1 MINQLKITTICLIL
15 FHISTSSTVLE
26 IEKSSNLVI
35 PSSGIQLFYISLENF
50 PINANEGSILVACND
65 TNLNDKIE
73 LKSEFV
79 NEIIEQSPSESNSL
93 IFDRINQ
100 LYEIIYTFKGKKE
113 KKKYFLFSIK
123 NKGEIELVLT
133 LTPLKFPQNF
143 IVNSRKT
150 QKLTFSYSGQF
161 PTYYQIN
168 LEFDMDDINAIL
180 FCEEINFLNIKKE
193 ITQNSLDNA
202 INKTVSVFEKNDNSN
217 NILIVKIYNKG
228 KDGNFNFYFEFTNK
242 KVVYLQNQL
251 NKYYQTE
258 FSPLDKNDIYII
270 NADDIIINKLILF
283 KQIFGDSFS
292 TFYSSSAKIENE
304 KFKILPSNQD
314 KDNIIE
320 NNKYI
325 SFNSKFQIL
334 LIQHKNYGKAKYI
347 FINREITAIQNSG
360 EDFFFF
366 TKGQSK
372 TLTIPS
378 SKGVNFRILHLYGGT
393 LSYKMD
399 KYNLVYEEDSHG
411 YYESSGNLK
420 FVIKAND
427 ESIIQVTFVLGKI
440 FKTITKSS
448 TIFNNYGILILLKQ
462 DINYSTYNITINAKI
477 DDPNKDIELLYS
489 SGIVKEEKTA
499 PFPMYAGNSK
509 SAKNKIEIY
518 GINPYFFSN
527 YNLKED
533 KFYYSLCNANLTNT
547 TYDIIIKY
555 NQKPNDTNGTII
567 QNNILNKLEKNIYYN
582 LEGGN
587 HNNSYITYM
596 LYSCLNT
603 RKTLS
608 FNYYDIKMDIY
619 TYESFLNLKQIPLY
633 YQNSTIF
640 LENEK
645 KDDTTLFYF
654 HFNNESVNQDL
665 LDNFSKKA
673 NNLKLNYSFND
684 NILSWTE
691 PLENFEYS
699 NMTIYIYENKQFYN
713 LCNFTDEAKLKA
725 KAYAI
730 IEKKIL
736 SHNFNDLLLGKDYE
750 FYILFEYNIESIPIY
765 LLTSFTKRFENANN
779 KTLKTI
785 LIISIPLAVVFI
797 IVIIII
803 ICCIRKSKKKLDLKE
818 DPLMSMHEIRE

>member
-1 MINQLKITTICLIL
+1 
-15 FHISTSSTVLE
+15 
-26 IEKSSNLVI
+26 
-35 PSSGIQLFYISLENF
+35 
-50 PINANEGSILVACND
+50 
-65 TNLNDKIE
+65 
-73 LKSEFV
+73 
-79 NEIIEQSPSESNSL
+79 
-93 IFDRINQ
+93 
-100 LYEIIYTFKGKKE
+100 
-113 KKKYFLFSIK
+113 
-123 NKGEIELVLT
+123 
-133 LTPLKFPQNF
+133 
-143 IVNSRKT
+143 
-150 QKLTFSYSGQF
+150 
-161 PTYYQIN
+161 
-168 LEFDMDDINAIL
+168 MDDINAIL
-180 FCEEINFLNIKKE
+180 FCEEINFLNIKNE

-258 FSPLDKNDIYII
+258 FSPSDKNDIYII
-270 NADDIIINKLILF
+270 NADDIIKNKLILF
-283 KQIFGDSFS
+283 KQLFGDSFS
-292 TFYSSSAKIENE
+292 TFYSSSARIENE

-334 LIQHKNYGKAKYI
+334 LIQHNNYGKAKYI

-372 TLTIPS
+372 TITMPS
-378 SKGVNFRILHLYGGT
+378 SAGINFRILHLYGGT

-399 KYNLVYEEDSHG
+399 EYNLGYEEDSDG
-411 YYESSGNLK
+411 YYKSSGNVK

-427 ESIIQVTFVLGKI
+427 ESIIQATFVLGNI
-440 FKTITKSS
+440 FKTITESS

-477 DDPNKDIELLYS
+477 DDPNPNKDIELLYS
-489 SGIVKEEKTA
+489 SGIIKRETAA
-499 PFPMYAGNSK
+499 PFPMYAGYSK
-509 SAKNKIEIY
+509 STKNKIEIY

-527 YNLKED
+527 YNLKKD
-533 KFYYSLCNANLTNT
+533 KFYYSLCNANFTNT
-547 TYDIIIKY
+547 TYDIMIKY
-555 NQKPNDTNGTII
+555 NQKPNGTII
-567 QNNILNKLEKNIYYN
+567 KNNILNRLEKNIYYN

-633 YQNSTIF
+633 YKNSTIF

-673 NNLKLNYSFND
+673 NNL
-684 NILSWTE
+684 
-691 PLENFEYS
+691 
-699 NMTIYIYENKQFYN
+699 
-713 LCNFTDEAKLKA
+713 
-725 KAYAI
+725 
-730 IEKKIL
+730 
-736 SHNFNDLLLGKDYE
+736 
-750 FYILFEYNIESIPIY
+750 
-765 LLTSFTKRFENANN
+765 
-779 KTLKTI
+779 
-785 LIISIPLAVVFI
+785 
-797 IVIIII
+797 
-803 ICCIRKSKKKLDLKE
+803 
-818 DPLMSMHEIRE
+818 